1 MNLNLEKIIKEIKN
15 YAGTNLK
22 IMEVCGTHT
31 ASIFKN
37 GIRSFLSPDIKLISG
52 PGCPVC
58 VTPATYIDKAIKLA
72 LKPDCIL
79 LTFGDMMKVPGF
91 EKSLSEAK
99 ADGANIEVMYSPQE
113 VLKKATSNINKT
125 YILACIGFE
134 TTIPA
139 YSLLIEELDKNRI
152 TNVKFLTA
160 LRRVIPALEF
170 ICSTDSEIDAF
181 IAPGHVSSILGSEV
195 YGELASK
202 YKKPFAVAGFEA
214 EHILIALYDLL
225 KQKEKCKYEV
235 HNLYPSAVR
244 PEGNITA
251 LQHISRYFTPGP
263 AYWRGIGFIEESG
276 LYLKE
281 KYRKYDAGSFDIS
294 DESDKLA
301 PKCRCGEVILGKINP
316 DECPMFAKVC
326 TPVKPKGPCMVST
339 EGTCGIWYRFS

>member
-1 MNLNLEKIIKEIKN
+1 MNLNLEKIIKEIRN
-15 YAGTNLK
+15 YAGANFK

-31 ASIFKN
+31 SSIFKN

-58 VTPATYIDKAIKLA
+58 VTPATYIDKAIEWA

-79 LTFGDMMKVPGF
+79 LTFGDMMKVPGL

-113 VLKKATSNINKT
+113 ALKKAKSNLNKT
-125 YILACIGFE
+125 YIIACIGFE

-139 YSLLIEELDKNRI
+139 YSLLIEQLDKNSI
-152 TNVKFLTA
+152 TNIKLLTA

-170 ICSTDSEIDAF
+170 ICSTDSKIDAF

-195 YGELASK
+195 YCELASK

-244 PEGNITA
+244 TEGNTAA
-251 LQHISRYFTPGP
+251 LQHISRYFTTGS

-276 LYLKE
+276 LFLKE
-281 KYRKYDAGSFDIS
+281 KYRRYDAGSFDIS
-294 DESDKLA
+294 DESDILA
-301 PKCRCGEVILGKINP
+301 SKCRCGEVILGKINP
-316 DECPMFAKVC
+316 NECPMFAKVC